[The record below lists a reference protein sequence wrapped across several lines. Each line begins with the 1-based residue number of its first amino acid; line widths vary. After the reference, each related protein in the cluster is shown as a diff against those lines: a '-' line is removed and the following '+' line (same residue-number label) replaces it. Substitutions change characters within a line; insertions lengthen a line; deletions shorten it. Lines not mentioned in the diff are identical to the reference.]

1 MENNE
6 FTKIDI
12 KNRACYYYDDIIML
26 EDFDLDNILIEKNS
40 YNISYNTLIYP
51 KLLCTVF
58 FKENKII
65 RIFDETRYLTSLS
78 FEKCEALYNISRCL
92 ISQKVASYIFF
103 LLIF

>member
-1 MENNE
+1 
-6 FTKIDI
+6 
-12 KNRACYYYDDIIML
+12 ML

-51 KLLCTVF
+51 KPLCIVF

-65 RIFDETRYLTSLS
+65 RIFDETRYLTLLC
-78 FEKCEALYNISRCL
+78 FEKCEALYNISRNL